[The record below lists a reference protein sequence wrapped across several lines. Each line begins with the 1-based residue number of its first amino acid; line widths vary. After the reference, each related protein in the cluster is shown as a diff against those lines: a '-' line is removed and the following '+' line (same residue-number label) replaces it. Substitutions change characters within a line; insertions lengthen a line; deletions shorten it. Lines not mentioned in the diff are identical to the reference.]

1 MITQDE
7 QRTNNNNK
15 GTKEQIIGKRIDAIG
30 WALFFI
36 MIGGIGLA
44 PKESVPEGAWLI
56 GVGLI
61 MLGGNAARHLN
72 GLKVVG
78 FTIVLGLIALGIGL
92 SIMLGLDLPVFP
104 ILLVIVGLSIILR
117 PLLKDIQ
124 S

>member
-1 MITQDE
+1 MTTQDE
-7 QRTNNNNK
+7 QSTNNNES
-15 GTKEQIIGKRIDAIG
+15 KEQIIGKRIDAIG

-44 PKESVPEGAWLI
+44 PKESIPGGAWLI

-61 MLGGNAARHLN
+61 MLGNNAARYLS

-92 SIMLGLDLPVFP
+92 IIMLGLDLPVFP
-104 ILLVIVGLSIILR
+104 ILLVIVGLSIILG
-117 PLLKDIQ
+117 PLLKNKQ

>member
-44 PKESVPEGAWLI
+44 PKESIPEGAWLI

-61 MLGGNAARHLN
+61 MLGGNAARYLN

>member
-61 MLGGNAARHLN
+61 MLGGNAARYLN